1 MPEINKLAFGHK
13 EAYDAVA
20 EEYAHAYYTELA
32 GKPFD
37 RDVLHKLALRLL
49 HKGPVLEI
57 GCGPGQIAR
66 YLKDQGLEVR
76 GIDLSPAM
84 VSVAERLNPD
94 IPFKTANML
103 ALPEEDNSLAG
114 IAAFYSI
121 ICLPRSEIPAALRE
135 FHRALMPGGLLLLSF
150 HGGDGGIHA
159 DEWFGKPVSVDVT
172 LFQPAEIEQEL
183 REAAFRVEWV
193 RTRPPYDFEY
203 PTTRCYALAEKP
215 QQEEE
220 E

>member
-1 MPEINKLAFGHK
+1 MPEINKLAVGHN
-13 EAYDAVA
+13 EAYDAIA
-20 EEYAHAYYTELA
+20 EEYAHAFYSELE

-37 RDVLHKLALRLL
+37 RDLLQKLALRLL

-66 YLKDQGLEVR
+66 YLKDQGLDVR

-84 VSVAERLNPD
+84 VSVAARLNPD

-103 ALPEEDNSLAG
+103 ALPEEDDSLAG
-114 IAAFYSI
+114 IVAFYSI
-121 ICLPRSEIPAALRE
+121 ICLPRFEIPAALRE

-159 DEWFGKPVSVDVT
+159 EEWFGKPVSVDVT
-172 LFQPAEIEQEL
+172 LFQPEEIESEL
-183 REAAFRVEWV
+183 RKAGFLVEYVAA
-193 RTRPPYDFEY
+193 RPPYDFEY
-203 PTTRCYALAEKP
+203 PTARCYALAQKVEP
-215 QQEEE
+215 
-220 E
+220 